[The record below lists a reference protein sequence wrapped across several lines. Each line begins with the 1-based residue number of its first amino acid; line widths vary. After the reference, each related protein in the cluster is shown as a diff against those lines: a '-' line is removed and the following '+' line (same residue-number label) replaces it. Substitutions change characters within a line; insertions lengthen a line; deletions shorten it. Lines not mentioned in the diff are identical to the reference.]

1 MVTVSLASDRVEGTV
16 ILAENFESFQGEG
29 PLTGRR
35 CVFCRFSHCNLTCSW
50 CDTKYTWDW
59 TRYQPTEV
67 SSRVR
72 VSDLIDWITDRAVD
86 LVVITG
92 GEPMLQQPAMTAL
105 AAGVGEGV
113 RVQVE
118 TNGTQAPTPELAELV
133 DLWVVSPKL
142 ANSGVPYSLRIV
154 PPALAA
160 LSATGRA
167 VFKFV
172 VTDQVNDFDEIG
184 ALANDFALDPIWVMP
199 EGDTRE
205 KVLAGME
212 AIYNPAVAYGWN
224 VSTRLHILS
233 GAR

>member
-1 MVTVSLASDRVEGTV
+1 MSALALPPDRVAGTAIV
-16 ILAENFESFQGEG
+16 AESFESFQGEG
-29 PLTGRR
+29 PLTGQR
-35 CVFCRFSHCNLTCSW
+35 CAFCRFSRCNLNCSW

-59 TRYQPTEV
+59 SQYEPTEV
-67 SSRVR
+67 SRRVP
-72 VSDLIDWITDRAVD
+72 VPELVDWIAERAVD

-105 AAGVGEGV
+105 AAGVNDGV

-118 TNGTQAPTPELAELV
+118 TNGTQAPVPALAELV

-142 ANSGVPYSLRIV
+142 ANSGVDYSRRIV
-154 PPALAA
+154 PHALDA
-160 LSATGRA
+160 LCATGRA

-172 VTDQVNDFDEIG
+172 VTDHATDFDEISR
-184 ALANDFALDPIWVMP
+184 LADDFELNPIWVVP

-205 KVLAGME
+205 KVLAGMD
-212 AIYNPAVAYGWN
+212 AIYDPAVERGWN
-224 VSTRLHILS
+224 LSTRLHVLT